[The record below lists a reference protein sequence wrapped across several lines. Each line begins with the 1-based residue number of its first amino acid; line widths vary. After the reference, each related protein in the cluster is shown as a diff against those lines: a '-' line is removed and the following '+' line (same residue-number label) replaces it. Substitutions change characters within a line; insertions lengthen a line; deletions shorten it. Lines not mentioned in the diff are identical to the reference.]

1 MVTLNPTA
9 ASLLGFLHRGPLTGW
24 ELQTWIER
32 SIGNFWNVTRS
43 QVYRELKT
51 LAAAGLLRAGAT
63 GKRDKQPYSITA
75 TGRDAFRTWIAQPP
89 ASDILRLPLVVSVFF
104 GDHIEPDLLR
114 RYLQTARL
122 EHEAQRARFLTMRE
136 HVQDPFQRAALEL
149 GIEYEALLAR
159 WAGSLPWA
167 QDADAPRARVRAANG
182 EGPGKPRARSR
193 SKR

>member
-1 MVTLNPTA
+1 MTLNPTA

-24 ELQTWIER
+24 ELQSWIER
-32 SIGNFWNVTRS
+32 SIGDFWSLTRS

-51 LAAAGLLRAGAT
+51 LAGAGLLRAGAT
-63 GKRDKQPYSITA
+63 GKRDRQPYSITA
-75 TGRDAFRTWIAQPP
+75 AGREAFRTWIAQPP

-104 GDHIEPDLLR
+104 GAHIEPDLLR

-122 EHEAQRARFLTMRE
+122 EHDAQRARFLTLRE

-149 GIEYEALLAR
+149 GIEYETLLGR

-167 QDADAPRARVRAANG
+167 QEAGAPRARDADSNRV
-182 EGPGKPRARSR
+182 GKPRGRSR
-193 SKR
+193 AAKR

>member
-1 MVTLNPTA
+1 MTLNPTA

-24 ELQTWIER
+24 ELQVWIER

-75 TGRDAFRTWIAQPP
+75 AGRDAFRTWIAQPP

-104 GDHIEPDLLR
+104 GEHIEPDLLR

-122 EHEAQRARFLTMRE
+122 QHEAQRAHFLTLRE
-136 HVQDPFQRAALEL
+136 RVQDPFQRATLEL
-149 GIEYEALLAR
+149 GIEYEALLGR

-167 QDADAPRARVRAANG
+167 QDAAALRGRVADGNG
-182 EGPGKPRARSR
+182 VGKPRARSR
-193 SKR
+193 ASKR